1 MRRTRVSRIADR
13 VVPTRRDRP
22 HVRHRRSGDGTRR
35 GDAGRLEL
43 PRLYRF
49 ERGPREP
56 LRPGGP
62 CRRRRLHRRLSS
74 RVQRR
79 RDDSPLLQHRNGR
92 RSIARRR
99 RRIHGE
105 DPGSCRGRAVRRPEQ
120 DLRIGMVQR
129 RHVRGHAR
137 VCAERSGRRR
147 RFRVRRPPVA
157 RLPWAPDADHR
168 HPRIIRRH
176 DSTLRGGCRTGCG
189 RPWDRP
195 RLWCERGAG
204 SDAHGRQRDAG
215 QVLGRVVGETE
226 RMPAHRPGR
235 GIGIRGA
242 RRRTGTAVR
251 EATWCSRWSR
261 EVDTIGPP
269 GPGSDTTAEAL
280 SFLAS
285 HPFPVDEL
293 S

>member
-1 MRRTRVSRIADR
+1 MDHRPRAARRSPIRADPDVDPDGDRPRGRECRMRRTRVSRIADR
-13 VVPTRRDRP
+13 VVPIRRDQA

-43 PRLYRF
+43 PRLHRF
-49 ERGPREP
+49 ERGPCEP

-62 CRRRRLHRRLSS
+62 CRRRRLHRRLST
-74 RVQRR
+74 RIQRR
-79 RDDSPLLQHRNGR
+79 RDDSPLLQHRDGR

-105 DPGSCRGRAVRRPEQ
+105 DPGSCRGRAVRRPQQ

-168 HPRIIRRH
+168 HPRNLRRH
-176 DSTLRGGCRTGCG
+176 GSILRGRCRIGCG
-189 RPWDRP
+189 
-195 RLWCERGAG
+195 
-204 SDAHGRQRDAG
+204 
-215 QVLGRVVGETE
+215 
-226 RMPAHRPGR
+226 
-235 GIGIRGA
+235 
-242 RRRTGTAVR
+242 
-251 EATWCSRWSR
+251 
-261 EVDTIGPP
+261 
-269 GPGSDTTAEAL
+269 
-280 SFLAS
+280 
-285 HPFPVDEL
+285 HP
-293 S
+293 